1 MIYINKNT
9 QFVLTIND
17 KSMFCPTQQV
27 VIAID
32 KVKPLCKNDRT
43 GSGFDDI
50 RETLG
55 GARERERVILEGRYS
70 PTFPP

>member
-55 GARERERVILEGRYS
+55 RERERVILEGRYS